1 MRMLVTCVIET
12 RQNEE
17 EDRLCCRLSQY
28 SNLVVVVVRAT
39 EAATAT
45 IDEAYFWSTI
55 HIQKQTLLS
64 IQVEKEERETESKE
78 REGEGKKERKTP
90 ERRKDDEGKGKRN
103 SRYRN
108 RNIKERANPK

>member
-1 MRMLVTCVIET
+1 MLVTCVIET

-78 REGEGKKERKTP
+78 REGEGKKERKTEIGISKNEQIQNDVEP
-90 ERRKDDEGKGKRN
+90 VKDRKKK
-103 SRYRN
+103 
-108 RNIKERANPK
+108 KELNGCV